1 MPASSSFLTLS
12 LTLSVTLHIS
22 FPANEPWAAA
32 RSLGRLACGWQPYPL
47 TPNSLPPT
55 LPLGAPALSPV
66 PLPTPHSGVSTC
78 GSLATA
84 AVADYQGMVAIRPF
98 AAIHACVTW
107 RVCMPALD
115 HPKIAKA
122 AWLPLSILG
131 VKETYTPNSSTG
143 SALTQ
148 SSLSLIFFCLFNL
161 HQQVCYSSSNA
172 PVLYFLSSIIHLSYC
187 NIFFLWE
194 E

>member
-22 FPANEPWAAA
+22 FSTNEPWAAA
-32 RSLGRLACGWQPYPL
+32 LAWAQLACAAL
-47 TPNSLPPT
+47 STCTSHA
-55 LPLGAPALSPV
+55 PLGAPALAPV

-84 AVADYQGMVAIRPF
+84 AVADYQGIVAIRPF

-131 VKETYTPNSSTG
+131 
-143 SALTQ
+143 
-148 SSLSLIFFCLFNL
+148 
-161 HQQVCYSSSNA
+161 
-172 PVLYFLSSIIHLSYC
+172 
-187 NIFFLWE
+187 
-194 E
+194 